1 MIKNTQYPGF
11 DSLEFEKNNMWIKD
25 STIYGVVHGSNCY
38 GLNNEDSDIDLRGV
52 SFGPRQLYFG
62 MNKPFEQYISNKQYD
77 TTIFEF
83 RKFLHLCSNAN
94 PNALEILFVPER
106 CLIYTKPAGERL
118 IAVREMFLS
127 KKIRHTLSGYAISQ
141 LRRIKGHRKWLTNPL
156 KEPPTREE
164 FGLPSYR
171 EIRKDQLDAAL
182 SVIRNEM
189 EDWNF
194 DWQTLEEDVRINLK
208 NEYESHLLKY
218 HITSD
223 DMVFT
228 NSCYKLGY
236 EENFIEI
243 MQKEKQYRS
252 KVQEWNQYQGWLKER
267 NPKRAAME
275 KESSYDRKHASHL
288 VRLMR
293 MCEEVLTTGKL
304 NVDRT
309 NIDAEELKA
318 IKNNGIWKYED
329 LISWAETQEEKIK
342 GLYETCTVLPNE
354 PDYKQINKFCEQ
366 EILMGLYSGNI
377 HKSP

>member
-1 MIKNTQYPGF
+1 
-11 DSLEFEKNNMWIKD
+11 MWIKD

-52 SFGPRQLYFG
+52 CFGPRQLYFG
-62 MNKPFEQYISNKQYD
+62 MNKHFEQYISNKQYD

-83 RKFLHLCSNAN
+83 RKFLKLCANAN
-94 PNALEILFVPER
+94 PNALEILFVPDR
-106 CLIYTKPAGERL
+106 CLVYTKPAGERL
-118 IAVREMFLS
+118 IAAREMFLS

-141 LRRIKGHRKWLTNPL
+141 LRRIEGHRKWLVNPPKSL
-156 KEPPTREE
+156 PTREE

-182 SVIRNEM
+182 SVIRDEM
-189 EDWNF
+189 ERWDF
-194 DWQTLEEDVRINLK
+194 DWQILDEDVRINLK

-218 HITSD
+218 HVSKD
-223 DMVFT
+223 DMAFT

-236 EENFIEI
+236 EENFIEV

-275 KESSYDRKHASHL
+275 KESHYDRKHASHL

-342 GLYETCTVLPNE
+342 GLYQTCTILPNE
-354 PDYKQINKFCEQ
+354 PDKEKINKFCEQ

-377 HKSP
+377 HSAK